1 MLMPPNDPQRE
12 KPLDHPTRERPHRL
26 YVAMTNSCNRACP
39 WCSTCSSP
47 RGGTWLTLADFQ
59 ASIPAAGFFQ
69 AQLEG
74 GEPTVHPQFWDFVRL
89 AREHPRCTHVVLCT
103 NGVKLPRRS
112 DALKAYVARLGQPLT
127 IKLSINHHLLDHDA
141 GLIQL
146 AVDLLAVVRELA
158 RDADGERL
166 VVLNVRLRKGYED
179 DDARV
184 RQAVEMAGLMPHA
197 NIFYLQRYGFAS
209 GEMGWEPPAPVWH
222 AFTLLNPDGRTYGSD
237 LIARSEAMRSLA

>member
-1 MLMPPNDPQRE
+1 MLMPPNDPMRD

-47 RGGTWLTLADFQ
+47 RGSTWLTLEDYQKSF
-59 ASIPAAGFFQ
+59 PAQGYFQ

-74 GEPTVHPQFWDFVRL
+74 GEPTIHPQFWEFVRL
-89 AREHPRCTHVVLCT
+89 ARQHPRCTHLVLCT
-103 NGVKLPRRS
+103 NGVKLPRQAG
-112 DALKAYVARLGQPLT
+112 ALREYVARLGQPLT

-141 GLIQL
+141 GLI
-146 AVDLLAVVRELA
+146 ELA
-158 RDADGERL
+158 CNLRDQIAGFADGGERL
-166 VVLNVRLRKGYED
+166 LVLNVRLRRGYEE

-184 RQAVEMAGLMPHA
+184 RRAVEEVGLLPHA
-197 NIFYLQRYGFAS
+197 NVFYLQRYGFAS
-209 GEMGWEPPAPVWH
+209 QEMGWEPPAPVWH
-222 AFTLLNPDGRTYGSD
+222 AFTLLNPDGRTFGPD